1 MASTKAKKWG
11 LIILAAILVLIVG
24 AIVGFQAAVGLLKG
38 KVVEALGPDSEV
50 KELRVRGSA
59 VELNGLR
66 IKARRGWPAADT
78 LRAERVVIV
87 PSLGSLLSDRI
98 QVGSITVVRPYLSAL
113 RTRDGKLQVAPSLLA
128 GPATEGKAA
137 AGPPA
142 RSVTISRI
150 TLEDGV
156 VELFDATVAQP
167 PLKIRLEKIQAA
179 MRDVVAPALTGKSR
193 FDLAALVKGLQRD
206 GRATVSGWVEV
217 ASKDSA
223 VKLQLRS
230 VDLVMLQPY
239 LTQAT
244 ETRVQR
250 GALDLDLD
258 SEVKQNRLRAPGKV
272 VISDLEFAPAR
283 GVLDTFMG
291 VPRAAVVNF
300 LKNRENKIAI
310 NFILEGDINN
320 PRFALN
326 EAFATR
332 LATGLA
338 ENLGVSIR
346 GVAEGVGSLGQK
358 GLEAAG
364 EAAKGVG
371 SALQQLLGG
380 QKKR

>member
-1 MASTKAKKWG
+1 MASTKTKKWA
-11 LIILAAILVLIVG
+11 LIILAAIVLLVVG

-50 KELRVRGSA
+50 KELRVRWSA
-59 VELNGLR
+59 VELDGLR
-66 IKARRGWPAADT
+66 IKARQGWPTADT
-78 LRAERVVIV
+78 LRADRVVIV
-87 PSLGSLLSDRI
+87 PSLRSLLSGRI
-98 QVGSITVVRPYLSAL
+98 QVSSITVVRPYLSAL
-113 RTRDGKLQVAPSLLA
+113 RTRDGKLQVVPSLLA
-128 GPATEGKAA
+128 GAASEGKAA

-142 RSVTISRI
+142 QSVTISRI

-230 VDLVMLQPY
+230 VDLVLLQPY

-272 VISDLEFAPAR
+272 VISDLEFTPTR

-346 GVAEGVGSLGQK
+346 GVAEGVGTLGQK

-364 EAAKGVG
+364 EAARGVG

>member
-1 MASTKAKKWG
+1 MASTKTKKWA
-11 LIILAAILVLIVG
+11 LIILAAIVLLVVG

-38 KVVEALGPDSEV
+38 KVVEALGPDSEI
-50 KELRVRGSA
+50 KELRVRWSA
-59 VELNGLR
+59 VEINGLR
-66 IKARRGWPAADT
+66 IKARQGWPSADT

-87 PSLGSLLSDRI
+87 PSLRSLLSGRI
-98 QVGSITVVRPYLSAL
+98 QVSSITVVRPYLSAL
-113 RTRDGKLQVAPSLLA
+113 RTRDGKLQVVPSLLA
-128 GPATEGKAA
+128 GAASEGKAA

-193 FDLAALVKGLQRD
+193 FDLAAAVKGLQRD

-272 VISDLEFAPAR
+272 VISDLEFTPTR

-346 GVAEGVGSLGQK
+346 GVAEGVGTLGQK

-371 SALQQLLGG
+371 GALQQILGG

>member
-1 MASTKAKKWG
+1 MASTKTKKWG
-11 LIILAAILVLIVG
+11 LIILAAIVLLVVG
-24 AIVGFQAAVGLLKG
+24 AIVGLQAAVGLLKG

-50 KELRVRGSA
+50 KELRVRWSA
-59 VELNGLR
+59 VELDGLR
-66 IKARRGWPAADT
+66 IKARQGWPTADT
-78 LRAERVVIV
+78 LRADRVVIV
-87 PSLGSLLSDRI
+87 PSLRSLLSGRI
-98 QVGSITVVRPYLSAL
+98 QVSSITVVRPYLSAL
-113 RTRDGKLQVAPSLLA
+113 RTRDGKLQVVPSLLA
-128 GPATEGKAA
+128 GAASQGKAA
-137 AGPPA
+137 ADPPA

-193 FDLAALVKGLQRD
+193 FDLTAAVKGLQRD

-258 SEVKQNRLRAPGKV
+258 SEVKQNRLRAPGKI
-272 VISDLEFAPAR
+272 VISDLEFTPTR

-346 GVAEGVGSLGQK
+346 GVAEGVGTLGQK

-364 EAAKGVG
+364 EAAKGMG
-371 SALQQLLGG
+371 GALQQLLGG
-380 QKKR
+380 PRKR

>member
-1 MASTKAKKWG
+1 MP
-11 LIILAAILVLIVG
+11 G
-24 AIVGFQAAVGLLKG
+24 A
-38 KVVEALGPDSEV
+38 D
-50 KELRVRGSA
+50 
-59 VELNGLR
+59 
-66 IKARRGWPAADT
+66 
-78 LRAERVVIV
+78 RVVIV
-87 PSLGSLLSDRI
+87 PSLRSLLSGRI
-98 QVGSITVVRPYLSAL
+98 QVSSITVVRPYLSAL
-113 RTRDGKLQVAPSLLA
+113 RTRDGKLQVVPSLLA
-128 GPATEGKAA
+128 GAASEGKAA

-230 VDLVMLQPY
+230 VDLVLLQPY

-272 VISDLEFAPAR
+272 VISDLEFTPTR

-346 GVAEGVGSLGQK
+346 GVAEGVGTLGQK

-371 SALQQLLGG
+371 GALQQIFGG
-380 QKKR
+380 PKKR

>member
-1 MASTKAKKWG
+1 MARARAMKWG

-38 KVVEALGPDSEV
+38 KVLEALGPNSEV
-50 KELRVRGSA
+50 KELRVRWSA

-87 PSLGSLLSDRI
+87 PSLKSLLSDRI
-98 QVGSITVVRPYLSAL
+98 QVGSVTVVRPYLSAL
-113 RTRDGKLQVAPSLLA
+113 RTRDGKLQVAPGLLA

-137 AGPPA
+137 A

-156 VELFDATVAQP
+156 MELFDATVAQP

-193 FDLAALVKGLQRD
+193 FDLTALVKGLQRD

-239 LTQAT
+239 LIQAT

-272 VISDLEFAPAR
+272 VISDLEFTPTR

-291 VPRAAVVNF
+291 VPRAAVINF

-346 GVAEGVGSLGQK
+346 GVAEGVGTLGQK

-380 QKKR
+380 PKKR

>member
-11 LIILAAILVLIVG
+11 LIILAAALVLILG

-38 KVVEALGPDSEV
+38 KVVEALGPDSEI
-50 KELRVRGSA
+50 KELRVRWSA
-59 VELNGLR
+59 VEINGLR
-66 IKARRGWPAADT
+66 IKARQGWPSADT

-87 PSLGSLLSDRI
+87 PSLKSLLSDRI
-98 QVGSITVVRPYLSAL
+98 QVSSITVVRPYLSAL
-113 RTRDGKLQVAPSLLA
+113 RTRDGKLQVVPSLLA
-128 GPATEGKAA
+128 GAASEGKAA

-193 FDLAALVKGLQRD
+193 FDLAAAVKGLHRD

-239 LTQAT
+239 LTQT
-244 ETRVQR
+244 SETRVQR

-272 VISDLEFAPAR
+272 VISDLEFTPTR

-346 GVAEGVGSLGQK
+346 GVAEGVGTLGQK

-371 SALQQLLGG
+371 GALQQIFGG
-380 QKKR
+380 TRKR

>member
-1 MASTKAKKWG
+1 MASTKTKKWA
-11 LIILAAILVLIVG
+11 LIILAAIVLLVVG
-24 AIVGFQAAVGLLKG
+24 AIVGLQAAVGLLKG
-38 KVVEALGPDSEV
+38 KVVEALGPDSEI
-50 KELRVRGSA
+50 KELRVRWSA
-59 VELNGLR
+59 VEINGLR
-66 IKARRGWPAADT
+66 IKARQGWPSADT

-87 PSLGSLLSDRI
+87 PSLRSLLSGRI
-98 QVGSITVVRPYLSAL
+98 QVGSITIVRPYLSAL
-113 RTRDGKLQVAPSLLA
+113 RTRDGKLQVVPSLLA
-128 GPATEGKAA
+128 GAASEGKAA

-193 FDLAALVKGLQRD
+193 FDLAAAVKGLHRD

-258 SEVKQNRLRAPGKV
+258 SEVKQNRLRAPGKI
-272 VISDLEFAPAR
+272 VISDLEFTPTR

-346 GVAEGVGSLGQK
+346 GVAEGVGTLGQK

-364 EAAKGVG
+364 EAAKGMG
-371 SALQQLLGG
+371 GALQQLLGG
-380 QKKR
+380 PRKR

>member
-1 MASTKAKKWG
+1 MASTKTKKWA
-11 LIILAAILVLIVG
+11 LIILAAIVLLVVG

-50 KELRVRGSA
+50 KELRVRWSA
-59 VELNGLR
+59 VELDGLR
-66 IKARRGWPAADT
+66 IKARQGWPTADT
-78 LRAERVVIV
+78 LRADRVVIV
-87 PSLGSLLSDRI
+87 PSLRSLLSGRI
-98 QVGSITVVRPYLSAL
+98 QVSSITVVRPYLSAL
-113 RTRDGKLQVAPSLLA
+113 RTRDGKLQVVPSLLA
-128 GPATEGKAA
+128 GAASEGKAA

-142 RSVTISRI
+142 QSVTISRI

-230 VDLVMLQPY
+230 VDLVLLQPY

-272 VISDLEFAPAR
+272 VISDLEFTPTR

-346 GVAEGVGSLGQK
+346 GVAEGVGTLGQK

-371 SALQQLLGG
+371 GALQQLLGG
-380 QKKR
+380 QRKR

>member
-1 MASTKAKKWG
+1 MASTKTKKWG
-11 LIILAAILVLIVG
+11 LIILAAIVLLVVG
-24 AIVGFQAAVGLLKG
+24 AIVGFQTAVGLLKG

-50 KELRVRGSA
+50 KELRVRWSA
-59 VELNGLR
+59 VELDGLR
-66 IKARRGWPAADT
+66 IKARQGWPAADT
-78 LRAERVVIV
+78 LRADRVVIV
-87 PSLGSLLSDRI
+87 PSLKSLLSDRI
-98 QVGSITVVRPYLSAL
+98 QVSSITVVRPYLSAL
-113 RTRDGKLQVAPSLLA
+113 RTRDGKLQVVPSLLA
-128 GPATEGKAA
+128 GAASEGKAA

-193 FDLAALVKGLQRD
+193 FDLAAAVKGLHRA

-272 VISDLEFAPAR
+272 VISDLEFTPTR

-346 GVAEGVGSLGQK
+346 GVAEGVGTLGQK

-371 SALQQLLGG
+371 GALQQLLGG

>member
-11 LIILAAILVLIVG
+11 LIILAAALVLILG

-38 KVVEALGPDSEV
+38 KVMEALGPDSGV
-50 KELRVRGSA
+50 KELRVRWSA
-59 VELNGLR
+59 VELDGLR
-66 IKARRGWPAADT
+66 IKARQGWPAADT
-78 LRAERVVIV
+78 LRADRVVIV
-87 PSLGSLLSDRI
+87 PSLRSLLSGRI
-98 QVGSITVVRPYLSAL
+98 QVSSITVVRPYLSAL
-113 RTRDGKLQVAPSLLA
+113 RTRDGKLQVVPSLLA
-128 GPATEGKAA
+128 GAASQGKAA

-193 FDLAALVKGLQRD
+193 FDLAAAVKGLHRD

-258 SEVKQNRLRAPGKV
+258 SEVKQNRLRAPGKI
-272 VISDLEFAPAR
+272 VISDLEFTPTR

-346 GVAEGVGSLGQK
+346 GVAEGVGTLGQK

-364 EAAKGVG
+364 EAVKGVG
-371 SALQQLLGG
+371 GALQQIFGG

>member
-1 MASTKAKKWG
+1 MASTKTKKWA
-11 LIILAAILVLIVG
+11 LIILAAIVLLVVG

-50 KELRVRGSA
+50 KELRVRWSA
-59 VELNGLR
+59 VELDGLR
-66 IKARRGWPAADT
+66 IKARRGWPTADT
-78 LRAERVVIV
+78 LRADRVVIV
-87 PSLGSLLSDRI
+87 PSLRSLLSGRI
-98 QVGSITVVRPYLSAL
+98 QVSSITVVRPYLSAL
-113 RTRDGKLQVAPSLLA
+113 RTRDGKLQIVPSLLA
-128 GPATEGKAA
+128 GAASEGKAA

-142 RSVTISRI
+142 QSVTISRI

-230 VDLVMLQPY
+230 VDLVLLQPY

-272 VISDLEFAPAR
+272 VISDLEFTPTR

-346 GVAEGVGSLGQK
+346 GVAEGVGTLGQK

-371 SALQQLLGG
+371 GALQQLLGG
-380 QKKR
+380 QRKR

>member
-1 MASTKAKKWG
+1 MASTKTKKWA
-11 LIILAAILVLIVG
+11 LIILAAIVLLVVG

-38 KVVEALGPDSEV
+38 KVVEALGPDSKV
-50 KELRVRGSA
+50 KELRVRWSA
-59 VELNGLR
+59 VELDGLR
-66 IKARRGWPAADT
+66 IKARRGWPTADT
-78 LRAERVVIV
+78 LRADRVVIV
-87 PSLGSLLSDRI
+87 PSLRSLLSGRI
-98 QVGSITVVRPYLSAL
+98 QVSSITVVRPYLSAL
-113 RTRDGKLQVAPSLLA
+113 RTRDGKLQVVPSLLA
-128 GPATEGKAA
+128 GAASEGKAA

-230 VDLVMLQPY
+230 VDLVLLQPY

-272 VISDLEFAPAR
+272 VISDLEFTPTR

-346 GVAEGVGSLGQK
+346 GVAEGVGTLGQK

-371 SALQQLLGG
+371 GALQQLLGG
-380 QKKR
+380 QRKR

>member
-1 MASTKAKKWG
+1 MASTKTKKWA
-11 LIILAAILVLIVG
+11 LIILAAIVLLVVG

-50 KELRVRGSA
+50 KELRVRWSA
-59 VELNGLR
+59 VELDGLR
-66 IKARRGWPAADT
+66 IKARRGWPTADT
-78 LRAERVVIV
+78 LRADRVVIV
-87 PSLGSLLSDRI
+87 PSLRSLLSGRI
-98 QVGSITVVRPYLSAL
+98 QVSSITVVRPYLSAL
-113 RTRDGKLQVAPSLLA
+113 RTRDGKLQVVPSLLA
-128 GPATEGKAA
+128 GAASEGKAA

-142 RSVTISRI
+142 QSVTISRI

-230 VDLVMLQPY
+230 VDLVLLQPY

-272 VISDLEFAPAR
+272 VISDLEFTPTR

-346 GVAEGVGSLGQK
+346 GVAEGVGTLGQK

-371 SALQQLLGG
+371 GALQQLLGG
-380 QKKR
+380 QRKR

>member
-1 MASTKAKKWG
+1 MASTKTKKWG
-11 LIILAAILVLIVG
+11 LIILAAIVLLVVG
-24 AIVGFQAAVGLLKG
+24 AVVGFQAAVGLLKG
-38 KVVEALGPDSEV
+38 KVVEALGPDSEI
-50 KELRVRGSA
+50 KELRVRWSA
-59 VELNGLR
+59 VELDGLR
-66 IKARRGWPAADT
+66 IKARQGWPTADA
-78 LRAERVVIV
+78 LRADRVVIV
-87 PSLGSLLSDRI
+87 PSLRSFLSGRI
-98 QVGSITVVRPYLSAL
+98 QVSSITVVRPYLSAL
-113 RTRDGKLQVAPSLLA
+113 RTRDGKLQVVPSLLA
-128 GPATEGKAA
+128 GAASEGKAA

-230 VDLVMLQPY
+230 VDLVLLQPY

-272 VISDLEFAPAR
+272 VISDLEFTPTR

-346 GVAEGVGSLGQK
+346 GVAEGVGTLGQK

-371 SALQQLLGG
+371 SALQQIFGG